1 MEKEITKELLEEYMF
16 ARNVVRIKLRKN
28 LIALPYL
35 HKGTRV
41 LSGTAEFWLGGNAL
55 VFPPMFGETSW
66 QKTIP
71 KKWKRNTLIPLY
83 DNEALCSSSWDY
95 EKGEEIPSMF
105 YLKMVDV
112 IANCEFSS
120 VGMILSEEKF
130 TELFEK
136 HRAQIK
142 EMMTKELLTRY
153 VKDGI
158 INEKSLYSFGEEIH
172 YESIQA
178 VFDAREA
185 FDISNVGHSGNTFNL
200 IQNTGLNLLHEI
212 AKENNLDTKAF
223 VDLGCMEITF

>member
-41 LSGTAEFWLGGNAL
+41 LKTGTEFWLGGNAL
-55 VFPPMFGETSW
+55 SFPPIFRESGW
-66 QKTIP
+66 DKTIP
-71 KKWKRNTLIPLY
+71 KKWRRDTLIPVH
-83 DNEALCSSSWDY
+83 DNETCLTSHWDN
-95 EKGEEIPSMF
+95 EKNESVPAMF
-105 YLKMVDV
+105 YLKMADI
-112 IANCEFSS
+112 IATCEFSF
-120 VGMILSEEKF
+120 VGLILNEEKF
-130 TELFEK
+130 IELFEK
-136 HRAQIK
+136 HRASIK
-142 EMMTKELLTRY
+142 ELMAKELLTRY

-178 VFDAREA
+178 VFDARED

-200 IQNTGLNLLHEI
+200 IQSTGLDLLEEI
-212 AKENNLDTKAF
+212 AKENNLDPKAF
-223 VDLGCMEITF
+223 VDLGCMAVTF